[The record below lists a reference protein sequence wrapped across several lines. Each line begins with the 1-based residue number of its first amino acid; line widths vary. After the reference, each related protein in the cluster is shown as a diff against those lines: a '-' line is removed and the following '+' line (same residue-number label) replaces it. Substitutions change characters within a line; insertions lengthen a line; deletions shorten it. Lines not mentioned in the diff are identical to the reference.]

1 MTESSHPDT
10 ERHVQPASEGSTPR
24 PTPGPP
30 PRREHVDADVA
41 YGAEPGDAGGSED
54 RPSVVAD
61 VEASLAQMS
70 DLEPEEEVEAYR
82 DLETSLRETLR
93 TAGEDL

>member
-1 MTESSHPDT
+1 MSESNQADAP
-10 ERHVQPASEGSTPR
+10 RPAPR

-30 PRREHVDADVA
+30 PRREQSDVDAP

-70 DLEPEEEVEAYR
+70 DLEPDEEVEAFR
-82 DLETSLRETLR
+82 DLEASLRETLR
-93 TAGEDL
+93 TAGEDD